1 MRAVAWCVNSLLLDA
16 PGLRVPAKHADAF
29 RSPQR
34 VEVDLD
40 YTDHVSLDI
49 STCVVVNFP
58 RPRFAV
64 LPIRLGLTLERFSGT
79 LTLELPSPLSTTSS
93 TIGHTHPTLNL
104 SLHPD
109 FTLDLSTTSLLG
121 SRAKLQDVPKVEQL
135 ILARIR
141 GWIQDR
147 VVWPGRVQVAL
158 PGLSKPT
165 GRAGETSTD
174 GDEGGWEW
182 VTEDE
187 ATFVHNA
194 DSDDEHGSSMGSQ
207 SDAKASIDMEDGSP
221 TIHLHPKVRRRAN
234 GPPSS
239 SMPPISM
246 MQRQMMTGRP
256 PSPTDSLPGSYRG
269 APSSRTQSAWE
280 QPREAEMRYRNGV
293 GVGVGVPSV
302 SSARGGNSN
311 GY

>member
-1 MRAVAWCVNSLLLDA
+1 M
-16 PGLRVPAKHADAF
+16 
-29 RSPQR
+29 
-34 VEVDLD
+34 D

-79 LTLELPSPLSTTSS
+79 LTLELPSPLSSTSS
-93 TIGHTHPTLNL
+93 TIGHSHPTLNL

-158 PGLSKPT
+158 PGLERPDTRT
-165 GRAGETSTD
+165 GGAGTTTD

-187 ATFVHNA
+187 APLHNA
-194 DSDDEHGSSMGSQ
+194 DSDDG
-207 SDAKASIDMEDGSP
+207 SDAGPEASIDMDADGGP
-221 TIHLHPKVRRRAN
+221 AIHLHPKLRRRS

-239 SMPPISM
+239 SMPPISL

-269 APSSRTQSAWE
+269 VSSTERGHWE
-280 QPREAEMRYRNGV
+280 PRGIEQMRYRAT

-302 SSARGGNSN
+302 SARGGVL
-311 GY
+311 